1 MKYGRVVAR
10 KKNNNIAREVTNIIS
25 LVTVTEQLLAVC
37 DLKKQPVS
45 PEEREDQLSEHLL
58 QLQIQDQESPPCS
71 RSVDYSCRPAFH

>member
-45 PEEREDQLSEHLL
+45 PEEREDQL
-58 QLQIQDQESPPCS
+58 
-71 RSVDYSCRPAFH
+71 